1 MATGKKAGARA
12 SKFARSIGGGSPQ
25 IREVVPEPED
35 AALAAQRVGGEA
47 QEARI
52 APETPRRPAGR
63 ETGKVRRRQ
72 RPVKPVRITVDLD
85 PELHRRLKVYALE
98 AEAKGTE
105 VVRELLAELNENPAL
120 GARIRDRLAEDG
132 DA

>member
-25 IREVVPEPED
+25 TREAPGIEPESTAD
-35 AALAAQRVGGEA
+35 ASSVAEALVSPP
-47 QEARI
+47 
-52 APETPRRPAGR
+52 APKTPRGAA
-63 ETGKVRRRQ
+63 RRGATKSRRGQ

-85 PELHRRLKVYALE
+85 PELHRRLKAYALD

-105 VVRELLAELNENPAL
+105 VIRELLGEMNENPGLA
-120 GARIRDRLAEDG
+120 ARIRDRLYED
-132 DA
+132 A

>member
-1 MATGKKAGARA
+1 MPAGKKTQARA
-12 SKFARSIGGGSPQ
+12 SKFARSIGGSSPQ
-25 IREVVPEPED
+25 VRETPGQEDTLD
-35 AALAAQRVGGEA
+35 AAPAMEI
-47 QEARI
+47 QEVPT
-52 APETPRRPAGR
+52 APETPPRAVRRG
-63 ETGKVRRRQ
+63 TGKARKQ

-85 PELHRRLKVYALE
+85 PDLHRRLKTYALD

-105 VVRELLAELNENPAL
+105 VIRELLKEMNENPGL

>member
-25 IREVVPEPED
+25 VREAPAVEPEGTPD
-35 AALAAQRVGGEA
+35 ASQGM
-47 QEARI
+47 EAR
-52 APETPRRPAGR
+52 APSPAPQKLAGGAGQGAGGKPRKR
-63 ETGKVRRRQ
+63 

-85 PELHRRLKVYALE
+85 PELHRRLKAYALD

-105 VVRELLAELNENPAL
+105 VIRELLGEMNENPAL

-132 DA
+132 EA